1 MVPFSRFRDTSP
13 GDSPLLRRTLAAI
26 TLTLMTAVTAT
37 SLAAAP
43 EPRLW
48 SNQVRGF
55 ALDSLQDQEA
65 LSVVA
70 IPLNGPGIEQYVNA
84 DQLMSPGSIMKV
96 LTTYAALELLG
107 PNYRWE
113 TRFLTDGVLEGDRL
127 KGNLYVRFSGDPKL
141 TIERTWAVV
150 RELRGMGIRH
160 IEGDL
165 ILDAS
170 VFILPDGIPG
180 FDDNGSNHY
189 APFLVEP
196 SAVLTNL
203 NLLHLQVRSDERGTQ
218 AWSTPALESVAID
231 NRVTAAAEG
240 PCPARSD
247 FTWTPAFHDDGR
259 VTVKVTGE
267 LPAGCRSTTYL
278 SLIPHEQYSAE
289 LIRSLWKETG
299 GTFSGNWRK
308 AITPDDARLLAST
321 SSPDLVTMVRDIN
334 KWSSNVMARQLL
346 LAIGAEKR
354 KDDNN
359 DDRVSGIQAIYH
371 WLEQKGITTAGMV
384 IDNGSGLSRHER
396 MSARQMSQ
404 ILQHAWNS
412 PYGSDLV
419 TSMPLIAMDGTMTR
433 RLRNTGMDGL
443 GRIKTGYLQD
453 VRSVAG
459 FSRDNQ
465 NTTWA
470 VVGIVNHDPAWNGQ
484 AVLDKV
490 LHSLHY
496 TPPLGTALS
505 QAD

>member
-1 MVPFSRFRDTSP
+1 
-13 GDSPLLRRTLAAI
+13 
-26 TLTLMTAVTAT
+26 
-37 SLAAAP
+37 
-43 EPRLW
+43 
-48 SNQVRGF
+48 
-55 ALDSLQDQEA
+55 
-65 LSVVA
+65 
-70 IPLNGPGIEQYVNA
+70 
-84 DQLMSPGSIMKV
+84 
-96 LTTYAALELLG
+96 
-107 PNYRWE
+107 
-113 TRFLTDGVLEGDRL
+113 
-127 KGNLYVRFSGDPKL
+127 
-141 TIERTWAVV
+141 
-150 RELRGMGIRH
+150 
-160 IEGDL
+160 
-165 ILDAS
+165 
-170 VFILPDGIPG
+170 
-180 FDDNGSNHY
+180 
-189 APFLVEP
+189 
-196 SAVLTNL
+196 
-203 NLLHLQVRSDERGTQ
+203 
-218 AWSTPALESVAID
+218 
-231 NRVTAAAEG
+231 
-240 PCPARSD
+240 
-247 FTWTPAFHDDGR
+247 
-259 VTVKVTGE
+259 
-267 LPAGCRSTTYL
+267 
-278 SLIPHEQYSAE
+278 
-289 LIRSLWKETG
+289 
-299 GTFSGNWRK
+299 
-308 AITPDDARLLAST
+308 
-321 SSPDLVTMVRDIN
+321 
-334 KWSSNVMARQLL
+334 MARQLL

>member
-1 MVPFSRFRDTSP
+1 MAPLSRLRDS
-13 GDSPLLRRTLAAI
+13 SSKEHSSLRHLVVSAMLTI
-26 TLTLMTAVTAT
+26 MTLTAT
-37 SLAAAP
+37 SSLAAAP
-43 EPRLW
+43 EPKLW

-55 ALDSLQDQEA
+55 AVDSLQDQEA

-70 IPLNGPGIEQYVNA
+70 IPLNGPGIEQFVNA
-84 DQLMSPGSIMKV
+84 DRLMSPGSIMKL

-107 PNYRWE
+107 PNHRWE

-127 KGNLYVRFSGDPKL
+127 KGDLYVQFSGDPKL
-141 TIERTWAVV
+141 TIERVWAVV

-170 VFILPDGIPG
+170 AFILPDGIPG
-180 FDDNGSNHY
+180 FVDNGNNPH

-203 NLLHLQVRSDERGTQ
+203 NLLHLQVRADERGTQ
-218 AWSTPALESVAID
+218 AWSTPALESLVID
-231 NRVTAAAEG
+231 NRVTAKAEG
-240 PCPARSD
+240 TCPARSNFD
-247 FTWTPAFHDDGR
+247 WTPVFHGDGR
-259 VTVKVTGE
+259 VTVQVTGE
-267 LPAGCRSTTYL
+267 LPVGCRSTTYL
-278 SLIPHEQYSAE
+278 SVIPHDQYSAE

-334 KWSSNVMARQLL
+334 KWSSNVMARQML

-354 KDDNN
+354 KDNDK
-359 DDRVSGIQAIYH
+359 DDRVSAIHAIYD

-396 MSARQMSQ
+396 MTARQMSL

-459 FSRDNQ
+459 FSRDNR

-470 VVGIVNHDPAWNGQ
+470 VVGIVNHAPAWNGQ

-496 TPPLGTALS
+496 SPPLGTALS
-505 QAD
+505 QAE